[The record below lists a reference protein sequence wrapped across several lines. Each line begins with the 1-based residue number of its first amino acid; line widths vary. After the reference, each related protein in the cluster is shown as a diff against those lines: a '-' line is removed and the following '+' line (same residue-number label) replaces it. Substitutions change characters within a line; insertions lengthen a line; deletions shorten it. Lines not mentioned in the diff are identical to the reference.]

1 MKSRYRGH
9 VGIKTGG
16 GGFLQERMLMDITR
30 QLRDRWAE
38 DKEVWV
44 GRFHLCSHIIQ
55 KTKTRGGL
63 HITLRGVPD
72 SHEFGIRLPLLNWSR
87 TDRSS
92 QLLKFILVRA
102 TVSRNLKEE
111 AKDEPA
117 PGVGYEVIDLFAQ
130 K

>member
-1 MKSRYRGH
+1 MKS
-9 VGIKTGG
+9 
-16 GGFLQERMLMDITR
+16 Q
-30 QLRDRWAE
+30 DRWAE

>member
-1 MKSRYRGH
+1 MES
-9 VGIKTGG
+9 
-16 GGFLQERMLMDITR
+16 Q
-30 QLRDRWAE
+30 DRWAE

-72 SHEFGIRLPLLNWSR
+72 SHEFGIRLPSLNWSR

-92 QLLKFILVRA
+92 QLLKFIPGRA

-117 PGVGYEVIDLFAQ
+117 PGVGYEVIDLFVQ